1 MADEIRVPAR
11 GADAV
16 EADATV
22 ERGTSALVTE
32 AGVADDALGTVA
44 DATAAPGLVVIGSM
58 MTDLTAVAER
68 LPRRG
73 ETVMGRQFSL
83 VSGGKGSNQAAMAA
97 RMEVPT
103 WMVGCVGSDVFHQ
116 VVLDSLRSF
125 SVHTDHVHVLDGDH
139 TGIAHIRVDATGD
152 NDIVI
157 IPNANLKTSPTHV
170 DEFFASGAPAKVLLL
185 QLETPFETAL
195 YAAREAKVRGVQVI
209 LNPAPAAPLPDEIF
223 AVIDFITP
231 NETEA
236 GVLTGIEVTGVD
248 SAAEAARMLCARG
261 AQHAI
266 VTLGGL
272 GVVHVT
278 GDEVHHYP
286 TFAVSVV
293 DTTAAGDAFTGAFG
307 SALASGRS
315 VPEAIEVGLAAGAL
329 TVTKLGAQSSLP
341 TRGEV
346 EALIAR
352 GR

>member
-1 MADEIRVPAR
+1 MAGETRMALSD
-11 GADAV
+11 ADAG
-16 EADATV
+16 E
-22 ERGTSALVTE
+22 SS
-32 AGVADDALGTVA
+32 GV
-44 DATAAPGLVVIGSM
+44 VVVGSM

-73 ETVMGRQFSL
+73 ETVRGQQFSL

-125 SVHTDHVHVLDGDH
+125 SVHTDHVHVLDGEH

-157 IPNANLKTSPTHV
+157 IPNANLQTGPRHV
-170 DEFFASGAPAKVLLL
+170 DEFFASGAQAKVLLL
-185 QLETPFETAL
+185 QLETPIETAL
-195 YAAREAKVRGVQVI
+195 HAARAAQARGMQVI
-209 LNPAPAAPLPDEIF
+209 LNPAPAAPLPDELF
-223 AVIDFITP
+223 AAIDVITP

-236 GVLTGIEVTGVD
+236 GVLTGIEVTDVE
-248 SAAEAARMLCARG
+248 SAAAAARMLCARG
-261 AQHAI
+261 AKHAI

-272 GVVHVT
+272 GVVHVH
-278 GDEVHHYP
+278 GAQANHYP
-286 TFAVSVV
+286 TFVVDAV

-307 SALASGRS
+307 SALASGKS
-315 VPEAIEVGLAAGAL
+315 VRDAIEVGLAAGAL

-341 TRGEV
+341 TRDEV
-346 EALIAR
+346 EALIA
-352 GR
+352 GGH